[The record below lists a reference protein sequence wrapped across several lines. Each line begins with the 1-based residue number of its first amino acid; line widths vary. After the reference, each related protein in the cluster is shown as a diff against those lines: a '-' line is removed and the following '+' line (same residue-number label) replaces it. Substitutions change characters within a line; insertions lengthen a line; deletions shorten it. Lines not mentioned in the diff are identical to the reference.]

1 VSGYIPSLFRCDN
14 DVLVSSSR
22 TLPPYHH
29 HFYPMM
35 QYIAQ
40 TMLSQDVCS
49 SVTRQ
54 YSIKMAKCI
63 IRLSSLLGSH
73 TILVF
78 YSEQYGNIP
87 MGTPL
92 QGHQMQ
98 VGYEK
103 YYYFWPVSR
112 FTACCQCCKRQVL
125 STWSRRTVASWWH
138 SVLIISRS
146 LFDGWRSMTKRLWQE
161 SSMSCQK

>member
-1 VSGYIPSLFRCDN
+1 
-14 DVLVSSSR
+14 
-22 TLPPYHH
+22 
-29 HFYPMM
+29 MM

-103 YYYFWPVSR
+103 YYYF
-112 FTACCQCCKRQVL
+112 
-125 STWSRRTVASWWH
+125 
-138 SVLIISRS
+138 
-146 LFDGWRSMTKRLWQE
+146 
-161 SSMSCQK
+161 